1 MPMSTAEAPAL
12 PAHLIARLTEF
23 APSVLP
29 ALTGFHEAAW
39 SSVEPTLLE
48 LARIRIAML
57 LGDEAEQARR
67 SPAAAEAGL
76 TEEKIAALT
85 DWPSSPLYSARERAC
100 LAFTE
105 QYAGDVANLTKA
117 DADAVI
123 EHLGAAAF
131 YRFVNAL
138 LALDEHA
145 RLNLAL
151 ARVFGT
157 ESTR

>member
-1 MPMSTAEAPAL
+1 METATAKAPAL
-12 PAHLIARLTEF
+12 PPLLVARLTEF
-23 APSVLP
+23 APSILP

-39 SSVEPTLLE
+39 ASVDAVLLE
-48 LARIRIAML
+48 LARLRIAML
-57 LGDEAEQARR
+57 LGDANEAARR
-67 SPAAAEAGL
+67 SPAAIDAGL
-76 TEEKIAALT
+76 QEEKVAALGN
-85 DWPSSPLYSARERAC
+85 WPDSPLYTEGERAC

-105 QYAGDVANLTKA
+105 QYVGDVANLTKA

-123 EHLGAAAF
+123 EHLGAAGF

-151 ARVFGT
+151 ARVFGPGST
-157 ESTR
+157 E